1 MIKTYDQ
8 FIEEGLFSK
17 KDKEVKKVDFAK
29 EYQEMAD
36 KCIPYIIDFVSANG
50 GKIDVEPTDVLVY
63 DGDKPLFKN
72 GAVIV
77 NVVSVKVEK
86 DEDNFYAFGDNVL
99 LITTKDEKDFPV
111 DFETMPYDTIIA
123 ISNMVN
129 DAK

>member
-1 MIKTYDQ
+1 M
-8 FIEEGLFSK
+8 
-17 KDKEVKKVDFAK
+17 
-29 EYQEMAD
+29 
-36 KCIPYIIDFVSANG
+36 SANG

-63 DGDKPLFKN
+63 DGDRPLFKN

-111 DFETMPYDTIIA
+111 DFETMPYDTIFA